1 MDKCEPSALVRRFGS
16 KIAAAAVDKPIVD
29 VACGSGRNAIFL
41 ATLGCTVI
49 CVDRDLTRLP
59 KQKSPLRLSRKLI
72 FRQMDLAKDSW
83 PFGPRS
89 VGGIINVHFL
99 LPKLLPLFHR
109 SLSPGGYLL
118 VETVPGHG
126 GNYLELPKAQELRI
140 ALEKGFDIE
149 LYRETKVGPT
159 NYDAVTVFQLWVIK
173 RSPSVYLR
181 DG

>member
-1 MDKCEPSALVRRFGS
+1 MRRESDITNSLESSALVRRFGP
-16 KIAAAAVDKPIVD
+16 KIAATNVGKPILD
-29 VACGSGRNAIFL
+29 VACGAGRNARFL

-49 CVDRDLTRLP
+49 CVDKDLTRL
-59 KQKSPLRLSRKLI
+59 QNQELPLQLSRKLI
-72 FRQMDLAKDSW
+72 LRQTDLVKNSW
-83 PFGPRS
+83 PFGPCS

-126 GNYLELPKAQELRI
+126 GNYLELPRAQELRI

-159 NYDAVTVFQLWVIK
+159 NYDAVTVRLLA
-173 RSPSVYLR
+173 RRLEL
-181 DG
+181 G